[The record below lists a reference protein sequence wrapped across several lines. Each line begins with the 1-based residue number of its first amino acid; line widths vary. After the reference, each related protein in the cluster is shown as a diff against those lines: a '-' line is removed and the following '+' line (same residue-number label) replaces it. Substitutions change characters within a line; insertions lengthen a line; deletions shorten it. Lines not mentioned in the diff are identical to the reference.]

1 MMRVSPLVRKNVR
14 VVNYHCRFVLPTNG
28 DSPSSRRFAPATNG
42 DDVLL
47 ITAAS
52 SYEPALKTFFTAS
65 LSYDMAAI
73 AMLQHNKIR
82 SLFK

>member
-47 ITAAS
+47 IAVVS